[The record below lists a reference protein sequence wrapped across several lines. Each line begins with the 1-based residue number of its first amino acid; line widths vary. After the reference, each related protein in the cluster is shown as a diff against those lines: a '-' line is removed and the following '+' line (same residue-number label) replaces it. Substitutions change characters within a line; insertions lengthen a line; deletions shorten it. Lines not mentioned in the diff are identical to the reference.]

1 MLLEKDKIKPYTQ
14 VVIEL
19 FKGALYSEDKQWRL
33 LLQYKF
39 DLMSFFAELGVE
51 LIVQDTDG
59 YAYLLQMQNEDGDT
73 LGWIQRRKLSYEQ
86 SVFCILLRGW
96 LNDFEMSESE
106 NRNLLL
112 QKSDLRNRM
121 EIFFKDSN
129 NQEKL
134 FKDFDKLIADMEKL
148 DFLKK
153 VSDDNKDNPMFE
165 VRRILKSKITIEMLE
180 DFKNQ
185 LKKDDNE

>member
-1 MLLEKDKIKPYTQ
+1 MLLEKDKIKPYAT
-14 VVIEL
+14 VVVEL
-19 FKGALYSEDKQWRL
+19 FKGSLYSEDKQWNL

-39 DLMSFFAELGVE
+39 ELMKFFAELGLE
-51 LIVQDTDG
+51 LIVQDADG
-59 YAYLLQMQNEDGDT
+59 YAYLLQMKTEEGDT

-134 FKDFDKLIADMEKL
+134 FKDFDKLMIDMEKL

-153 VSDDNKDNPMFE
+153 VNDDNKDNPMYE
-165 VRRILKSKITIEMLE
+165 VRRIIKSKVTTEMLE
-180 DFKNQ
+180 EFKNQ
-185 LKKDDNE
+185 FIREDHE

>member
-1 MLLEKDKIKPYTQ
+1 MILEKDKIKPYTQ
-14 VVIEL
+14 VIIEL
-19 FKGALYSEDKQWRL
+19 FKGAVYSEDKQWSL

-39 DLMSFFAELGVE
+39 ELMKFFSELGLE
-51 LIVQDTDG
+51 LIVQDSDG
-59 YAYLLQMQNEDGDT
+59 YAYLLQIQSEEGET

-121 EIFFKDSN
+121 EIFFKDIN

-134 FKDFDKLIADMEKL
+134 FKDFDKLITEMNNL
-148 DFLKK
+148 GFLKK
-153 VSDDNKDNPMFE
+153 LSDGNDNPTYE
-165 VRRILKSKITIEMLE
+165 VRRILKSKVTIEMLE
-180 DFKNQ
+180 EFKNN
-185 LKKDDNE
+185 LIMEDNE